1 MTDPAVTDRLS
12 PGTHT
17 VELDGLAQRY
27 HVHGSGPVLLA
38 HSGGPGVDW
47 EYLRMPVVEEQLTV
61 VYPEPIG
68 TGGSSRL
75 ATHPDGYT
83 RDRYVRAVV
92 ALLDHLGLEKT
103 LFLGHSHGGFVAQ
116 RLALTHP
123 ERVSGIV
130 LYDSA
135 PVVGAEHGEELMRQ
149 LEAYAARSE
158 GDRGLPDVLAA
169 FQSIGS
175 ISSDEDM
182 TRAVRGVLPAYFAD
196 FRARFAEFGPLQDQV
211 GGVYISGRD
220 ADGTPD
226 LFDDRPVLTTIGVP
240 ALVVVGR
247 YDVICGV
254 RWGRELHDG
263 IPGSQ
268 LVVLEHSGHFGHLEE
283 PRPFADAVAGFAK
296 GLDH

>member
-1 MTDPAVTDRLS
+1 MSDQNATDHLS

-17 VELDGLAQRY
+17 VELDGVVQRY
-27 HVHGSGPVLLA
+27 HVHGTGPVLLA
-38 HSGGPGVDW
+38 HSGGPGIDW
-47 EYLRMPVVEEQLTV
+47 AYLRMPAVEEQFTV

-103 LFLGHSHGGFVAQ
+103 VFLGHSHGGFVAQ

-123 ERVSGIV
+123 ERVAGIV

-149 LEAYAARSE
+149 LEAYAQRSE
-158 GDRGLPDVLAA
+158 GDPGLPDVLAA
-169 FQSIGS
+169 FQSLGS
-175 ISSDEDM
+175 LSSDEDV
-182 TRAVRGVLPAYFAD
+182 TKAVRGILPAYFAD
-196 FRARFAEFGPLQDQV
+196 FRGRAVEFGPLRREV
-211 GGVYISGRD
+211 SGVFISGRA
-220 ADGTPD
+220 ADGTPE
-226 LFDDRPVLTTIGVP
+226 LFDDRPVLDTIGVP
-240 ALVVVGR
+240 ALVLVGR

-254 RWGRELHDG
+254 RWARELHEG

-268 LVVLEHSGHFGHLEE
+268 LVVFAHSGHFAHLEE
-283 PRPFADAVAGFAK
+283 PALFADAVLGFAK
-296 GLDH
+296 GLNH

>member
-1 MTDPAVTDRLS
+1 MTDPAHLA

-17 VELDGLAQRY
+17 VELDGLVQRY
-27 HVHGSGPVLLA
+27 HVHGFGPVCLA
-38 HSGGPGVDW
+38 HSGGPGIDW
-47 EYLRMPVVEEQLTV
+47 EYLRMPVVEEQFTV

-83 RDRYVRAVV
+83 RDRYVRAVL
-92 ALLDHLGLEKT
+92 ALLDHLGLDKT

-149 LEAYAARSE
+149 LEEYAARSE
-158 GDRGLPDVLAA
+158 GDPGLPDVLAA
-169 FQSIGS
+169 FQSLGS
-175 ISSDEDM
+175 MSSDEDV
-182 TRAVRGVLPAYFAD
+182 TKAVRGILPAYFAD
-196 FRARFAEFGPLQDQV
+196 FRGRFAEFGPLQDEV
-211 GGVYISGRD
+211 SGVFISGRD
-220 ADGTPD
+220 AGGTPG
-226 LFDDRPVLTTIGVP
+226 LFDDRPVLNTIGVP

-263 IPGSQ
+263 IPGSR

-283 PRPFADAVAGFAK
+283 PALFADAVVGFAK